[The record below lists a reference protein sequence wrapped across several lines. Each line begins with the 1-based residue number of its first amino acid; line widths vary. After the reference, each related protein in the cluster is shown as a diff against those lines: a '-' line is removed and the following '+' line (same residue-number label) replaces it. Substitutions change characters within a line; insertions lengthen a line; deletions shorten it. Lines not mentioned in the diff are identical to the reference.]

1 MRGDRASGWLEA
13 SLRAL
18 ARPYPWSASASDG
31 LERALDFLGA
41 GIEPEVVVR
50 AGYGLGM
57 IGASITLLLW
67 GALDLGYA
75 GLLAAIALVLLAV
88 HVVHVAP
95 RTLALARRTRALG
108 SAPDLVARA
117 VLSMRL
123 SPSPERAAAFAAESG
138 DGPLTGSMAG
148 HVWRARATGADA
160 LETFAREWEEWYPG
174 LGRALELVSAA
185 GEMDGHDRE
194 RTLER
199 ALSVVLEGTR
209 SQMRS
214 FATRINR
221 PVTALYA
228 FGVLLPTTLVA
239 LLPAASAA
247 GVGVT
252 TLTVVVVYDLL
263 LPLGIVG
270 ASIWLVV
277 RRPVAFPPPHVDR
290 SHPDVPDRTA
300 VVLGIGPAAGVVAWI
315 AAAAFLPSWAGPFA
329 AVGIGS
335 GTVLW
340 LHFRPVVAIYGRI
353 RELESGLTDALALV
367 GRRVAN
373 GVAVESAI
381 EAAAADVDGVMG
393 AVLDSGVSRQR
404 QLNVGVTEA
413 FLGDYGALSD
423 LPSPR
428 VRGSMAVLGL
438 AAQEGEPAGSAL
450 LALADHVDEL
460 HRIERDSRQ
469 DLENVCGTLQG
480 TGALFGPMV
489 AGATVALADGIAS
502 GSTLPGGG
510 QSLPWLGVAVGGYV
524 LAFAVVLSALAT
536 SLARGFDRPLVG
548 HRVGRALVCAT
559 VVYLAS
565 YLLVA
570 GVA

>member
-1 MRGDRASGWLEA
+1 MTRERQSGLVESSLRGLARLYPWPVSPSDDLDRALE
-13 SLRAL
+13 
-18 ARPYPWSASASDG
+18 
-31 LERALDFLGA
+31 FLGA
-41 GIEPEVVVR
+41 EVDPDLIVR
-50 AGYGLGM
+50 AGYGLG
-57 IGASITLLLW
+57 IAGTSLALLLW
-67 GALDLGYA
+67 VVPGVGHPGTLTAVALTFLG
-75 GLLAAIALVLLAV
+75 V
-88 HVVHVAP
+88 HLVHVAP

-108 SAPDLVARA
+108 AAPDLVARA

-138 DGPLTGSMAG
+138 NGPLAESMAG
-148 HVWRARATGADA
+148 HVWRARTTGTDA
-160 LETFAREWEEWYPG
+160 LATFAREWTKWYPG

-185 GEMDGHDRE
+185 GEMDTHDRE
-194 RTLER
+194 RTLDR
-199 ALSVVLEGTR
+199 ALSVVLDETR

-214 FATRINR
+214 FATRIDR

-228 FGVLLPTTLVA
+228 FGVLLPTALVA

-252 TLTVVVVYDLL
+252 TWTVVVVYDLL

-270 ASIWLVV
+270 ASVWLVA
-277 RRPVAFPPPHVDR
+277 RRPVAFPPPQVDR
-290 SHPDVPDRTA
+290 SHPDVPDRRAA
-300 VVLGIGPAAGVVAWI
+300 VFGVGLAAGAVAWLV
-315 AAAAFLPSWAGPFA
+315 ATAFLPSWTGPFA
-329 AVGIGS
+329 TAGIGP

-340 LHFRPVVAIYGRI
+340 LHFRPVVAVYGRI
-353 RELESGLTDALALV
+353 RELEAGLTDALALV

-373 GVAVESAI
+373 GIAVESAI
-381 EAAAADVDGVMG
+381 EAAAADVDNAMG
-393 AVLDSGVSRQR
+393 DVLDSAVVRQR

-413 FLGDYGALSD
+413 FLGDHGALSD

-428 VRGSMAVLGL
+428 VRGSIAVLNL
-438 AAQEGEPAGSAL
+438 ATREGKPAGSAL

-460 HRIERDSRQ
+460 HRVERDSRQ
-469 DLENVCGTLQG
+469 DLESVLGTLHG

-502 GSTLPGGG
+502 GSMLPGGG

-536 SLARGFDRPLVG
+536 SLARGFDRALVG
-548 HRVGRALVCAT
+548 HRVGRALACAT
-559 VVYLAS
+559 VVYLAT
-565 YLLVA
+565 YVLVA

>member
-1 MRGDRASGWLEA
+1 MTREHQSGWVESCLRGLARLYPWPVSPSDDLDRALE
-13 SLRAL
+13 
-18 ARPYPWSASASDG
+18 
-31 LERALDFLGA
+31 FLGA
-41 GIEPEVVVR
+41 EVDPDLIVR
-50 AGYGLGM
+50 AGYGLGIAGTSM
-57 IGASITLLLW
+57 ALLLW
-67 GALDLGYA
+67 GVPGV
-75 GLLAAIALVLLAV
+75 GHPGPLAAIALTLLGVHLV
-88 HVVHVAP
+88 HVTP

-108 SAPDLVARA
+108 GAPDLVARV

-138 DGPLTGSMAG
+138 DGPLTESMAG
-148 HVWRARATGADA
+148 HVWRARATGTDA
-160 LETFAREWEEWYPG
+160 LATFAREWTTWYPG

-185 GEMDGHDRE
+185 GEMDSHDRE
-194 RTLER
+194 RTLDR
-199 ALSVVLEGTR
+199 ALSVVLDETR

-214 FATRINR
+214 FATRIDR

-228 FGVLLPTTLVA
+228 FGVLLPTALVA

-252 TLTVVVVYDLL
+252 TWTVVVVYDLL

-270 ASIWLVV
+270 ASVWLVA
-277 RRPVAFPPPHVDR
+277 RRPVAFPPPQADR
-290 SHPDVPDRTA
+290 SHPDVPDRRAA
-300 VVLGIGPAAGVVAWI
+300 VFGVGLAAG
-315 AAAAFLPSWAGPFA
+315 AAAWLVADAFLPSWAGPFA
-329 AVGIGS
+329 AAGIGP

-340 LHFRPVVAIYGRI
+340 LHFRPVVAVYGRI
-353 RELESGLTDALALV
+353 RELEAGLTDALALV

-381 EAAAADVDGVMG
+381 EAAAADVDNAMG
-393 AVLDSGVSRQR
+393 DVLDSAVVRQR

-413 FLGDYGALSD
+413 FLGDHGALSD
-423 LPSPR
+423 FPSPR
-428 VRGSMAVLGL
+428 VRGSIAVLGL
-438 AAQEGEPAGSAL
+438 AAQEGKPAGSAL

-460 HRIERDSRQ
+460 HRVERDSRQ
-469 DLENVCGTLQG
+469 DLESVLGTLHG

-502 GSTLPGGG
+502 GSMLPGGG

-536 SLARGFDRPLVG
+536 SLARGFDRALVG
-548 HRVGRALVCAT
+548 HRVGRALACAT
-559 VVYLAS
+559 VVYLAT
-565 YLLVA
+565 YVLVA